1 MGASDFSATIARLQ
15 VVDFTTP
22 ILEDSTAIL
31 IPPPAEY
38 TSLFACLKPFQ
49 PPVECLNL
57 IFKHFH

>member
-1 MGASDFSATIARLQ
+1 MGASDFSATTARLQ

-38 TSLFACLKPFQ
+38 SNLSACLKPFQ
-49 PPVECLNL
+49 PPVEHLNL
-57 IFKHFH
+57 IF